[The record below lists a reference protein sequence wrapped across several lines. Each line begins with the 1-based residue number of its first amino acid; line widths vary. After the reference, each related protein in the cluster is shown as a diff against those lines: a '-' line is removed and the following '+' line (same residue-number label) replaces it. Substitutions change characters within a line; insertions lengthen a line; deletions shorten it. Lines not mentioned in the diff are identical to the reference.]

1 MKNVSINKT
10 DSTIRICIKK
20 DLKELVFWISVL
32 ESFNRELNHI
42 KIIEKQLIKNPSI
55 SKTIKGFMRK
65 NVLMTAS
72 LYKYEQELKIEY
84 EYGKTEYSII
94 RSKYHEDKR
103 KQFEQLIGEYDFFKN
118 QLYSILKRFR
128 L

>member
-1 MKNVSINKT
+1 
-10 DSTIRICIKK
+10 
-20 DLKELVFWISVL
+20 
-32 ESFNRELNHI
+32 
-42 KIIEKQLIKNPSI
+42 
-55 SKTIKGFMRK
+55 MRK

-72 LYKYEQELKIEY
+72 LCKYEQELKIEY